1 MKYLVTI
8 DYKHKKGFEMS
19 EDMVV
24 VAPDQEGAISYL
36 SGLLSSRASVKSI
49 ARTRAISIEPIESPA
64 PTDWG
69 KEFTRLTEMRE
80 KAISEMQNHIPQGRA
95 CTLSIPSRHG
105 HIITVLNLPDNGI
118 GFVTEESNITLWP
131 HKVDTEYLFQAAYA
145 VASTT
150 FN

>member
-1 MKYLVTI
+1 MAKAIQHRLLI
-8 DYKHKKGFEMS
+8 HGSFNQHDMGIFES
-19 EDMVV
+19 K
-24 VAPDQEGAISYL
+24 AAAKRYL
-36 SGLLSSRASVKSI
+36 SECGNDKPYTLV
-49 ARTRAISIEPIESPA
+49 PVIESPA

-150 FN
+150 LN

>member
-1 MKYLVTI
+1 MAKAIQHRLLI
-8 DYKHKKGFEMS
+8 HGSFNQHDMGIFES
-19 EDMVV
+19 K
-24 VAPDQEGAISYL
+24 AAAKRYL
-36 SGLLSSRASVKSI
+36 SECGNDKPYTLV
-49 ARTRAISIEPIESPA
+49 PVIESPA

>member
-1 MKYLVTI
+1 MKYAVQVNYRT
-8 DYKHKKGFEMS
+8 HRGN
-19 EDMVV
+19 
-24 VAPDQEGAISYL
+24 A
-36 SGLLSSRASVKSI
+36 SSRTFVVEANSEPEAVEIANGKARKHPNVQSI
-49 ARTRAISIEPIESPA
+49 VGGDVVEVFSPA